1 MTDSFDIGRQFLLF
15 KFRDTVRRAYT
26 NANINGNDNITDMV
40 WYYNYILKVKKD
52 YPSQSFI
59 RSYLIIGVAQLFHN
73 A

>member
-1 MTDSFDIGRQFLLF
+1 MTDSFGIGRQIFIIQIQGYGTP
-15 KFRDTVRRAYT
+15 RHT
-26 NANINGNDNITDMV
+26 NANVNGNDNITDMV